1 MGTYIDIGNAGFL
14 SARNS
19 EYVDKSELISVVNQT
34 LNTENRFSC
43 VSRCRRFG
51 KSVAAI
57 LLELKYNQSADSALS
72 QIKRKEYQ
80 GKVAQYSG
88 HAILVGIN
96 YDRTTKQHE
105 CHIERYCQFD

>member
-43 VSRCRRFG
+43 VSRCR
-51 KSVAAI
+51 S
-57 LLELKYNQSADSALS
+57 YWN
-72 QIKRKEYQ
+72 
-80 GKVAQYSG
+80 
-88 HAILVGIN
+88 
-96 YDRTTKQHE
+96 TKA
-105 CHIERYCQFD
+105 R